1 MLSATVRAGDERVSA
16 KDATIKDIADKAGVS
31 YATVSRALN
40 GKYGVRPSTRERVL
54 AVARRMGYRPNAIA
68 RGLVTR
74 RTMTLGL
81 VVPDIKNPFFPEIAG
96 GVEDAAR
103 DAGFGVLLCNSNW
116 QKASEREYVA
126 LLAGRRVEGIILAP
140 ISRVEDPFADRPMAE
155 LPVVFVASTPHGTT
169 RSYVVIDNVRG
180 ALLATRRLLDAGRAP
195 VAFIGSLE
203 SAYDERF
210 AGYRQALEEHGMPG
224 EERYVRFG
232 DMRQESGHRLFLR
245 MIEDGD
251 RPRSVFAENDLMA
264 LGCLQAARECGLR
277 VPEDIAIVG
286 FDDIPF
292 ASFPEVQLTT
302 IRQPTYD
309 MGRMAVDILLGS
321 ASAARAR
328 QVVLEPQLVV
338 RRTG

>member
-1 MLSATVRAGDERVSA
+1 MSA
-16 KDATIKDIADKAGVS
+16 KDATIKDIARKAGVS

-40 GKYGVRPSTRERVL
+40 GKYGVRPSTRDRVL
-54 AVARRMGYRPNAIA
+54 AIARRMGYRPNAIA

-81 VVPDIKNPFFPEIAG
+81 IVPDIKNPFFPEIAG

-103 DAGFGVLLCNSNW
+103 DAGYGVLLCNSNW

-126 LLAGRRVEGIILAP
+126 LLAGRRVEGIIIAP
-140 ISRVEDPFADRPMAE
+140 ISRTEEPFVDPAAQA
-155 LPVVFVASTPHGTT
+155 LPAVYVASTPRDTT
-169 RSYVVIDNVRG
+169 RSCVVIDNVRG

-203 SAYDERF
+203 SADDERF
-210 AGYRQALEEHGMPG
+210 AGYRQALEARGLG
-224 EERYVRFG
+224 FDDRFVRLG

-277 VPEDIAIVG
+277 VPEDVAIVG

-309 MGRMAVDILLGS
+309 MGRMAVEILLSDG
-321 ASAARAR
+321 APTRRR
-328 QVVLEPQLVV
+328 QVVMEPQLVV

>member
-1 MLSATVRAGDERVSA
+1 LSA
-16 KDATIKDIADKAGVS
+16 KDATIKDIAKKAGVS

-40 GKYGVRPSTRERVL
+40 GKYGVRPSTRELVL
-54 AVARRMGYRPNAIA
+54 DVARRMGYRPNAIA

-81 VVPDIKNPFFPEIAG
+81 IVPDIRNPFFPEVAG

-103 DAGFGVLLCNSNW
+103 DAGYGVLLCNSNW

-140 ISRVEDPFADRPMAE
+140 ISHAAEPVPDRAAT
-155 LPVVFVASTPHGTT
+155 LPVVYVASMPRDTA

-180 ALLATRRLLDAGRAP
+180 GLLATKRLLDAGRAP
-195 VAFIGSLE
+195 VAFVGSRE
-203 SAYDERF
+203 SADDERF
-210 AGYRQALEEHGMPG
+210 AGYRRAIEEHGMAC
-224 EERYVRFG
+224 EDRFVRLG
-232 DMRQESGHRLFLR
+232 DMRQEGGHRLFLR

-277 VPEDIAIVG
+277 VPEDVAIVG

-309 MGRMAVDILLGS
+309 MGRMAVDILLGNGS
-321 ASAARAR
+321 SGRAR

-338 RRTG
+338 RHTG

>member
-1 MLSATVRAGDERVSA
+1 MSA
-16 KDATIKDIADKAGVS
+16 KETTIKDIARRAGVS

-40 GKYGVRPSTRERVL
+40 GKYGVRPSTRDRVL

-81 VVPDIKNPFFPEIAG
+81 IVPDIKNPVFPEIAG

-126 LLAGRRVEGIILAP
+126 LLAGRRVEGIIVAP
-140 ISRVEDPFADRPMAE
+140 ISRAEDPFADRRTAE
-155 LPVVFVASTPHGTT
+155 LPVVFVASTPRGTT

-203 SAYDERF
+203 SADDERY
-210 AGYRQALEEHGMPG
+210 AGYRQALEEHGMSCD
-224 EERYVRFG
+224 ERYVRLG

-251 RPRSVFAENDLMA
+251 RPRAVFAENDLMA
-264 LGCLQAARECGLR
+264 LGCLQAAREAGLR
-277 VPEDIAIVG
+277 VPEDVAIIG

-309 MGRMAVDILLGS
+309 MGRMAVEILLGS
-321 ASAARAR
+321 GSAVRTR

-338 RRTG
+338 RHTG